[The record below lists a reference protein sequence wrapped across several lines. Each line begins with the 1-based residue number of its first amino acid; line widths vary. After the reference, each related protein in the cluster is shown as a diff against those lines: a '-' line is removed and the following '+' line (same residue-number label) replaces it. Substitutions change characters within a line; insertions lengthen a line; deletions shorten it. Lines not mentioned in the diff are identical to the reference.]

1 MEFHDIDNTMF
12 LLYNIIVEFHELKG
26 EMKMNGRENRGKTV
40 EPEAESQAS
49 SCLGHRPADKL
60 PECLRC
66 QCRRVREGVF
76 SFWIYI
82 VRFLLFAVL
91 LFCPL
96 FRLVIKRIDA
106 GGAVVRWISLYRI
119 IEAALS
125 GTGESEAL
133 RRLRILLFPG
143 AVIGGAWLVI
153 CVLLMIKI
161 GKLVFGRSMD
171 EVASGCRQT
180 GSPGK
185 NLLAVAGNLLSAAV
199 FLCEIGLFAGCFGY
213 GLSNSPFLHNGW
225 VVSRI
230 WLSPLIWI
238 VFLLVSVA
246 AFLWYYKR
254 KAAQLPADCSCCQ

>member
-1 MEFHDIDNTMF
+1 
-12 LLYNIIVEFHELKG
+12 
-26 EMKMNGRENRGKTV
+26 MNGRENRGKTA
-40 EPEAESQAS
+40 EQKAESQVS
-49 SCLGHRPADKL
+49 SCLGCRPADKSL
-60 PECLRC
+60 KGFRC
-66 QCRRVREGVF
+66 QCRSIREGIF
-76 SFWIYI
+76 SLWISI
-82 VRFLLFAVL
+82 VRFLLFAIL

-96 FRLVIKRIDA
+96 FRIVIKRIDA
-106 GGAVVRWISLYRI
+106 GGAVIRWISLYRI
-119 IEAALS
+119 LEAVLL
-125 GTGESEAL
+125 GTEESEAL
-133 RRLRILLFPG
+133 RWLRILLFPG
-143 AVIGGAWLVI
+143 AVVGGVWLVV
-153 CVLLMIKI
+153 CVLLMIKT

-171 EVASGCRQT
+171 KTASGCSQI

-254 KAAQLPADCSCCQ
+254 KAAQLPADCSCGH